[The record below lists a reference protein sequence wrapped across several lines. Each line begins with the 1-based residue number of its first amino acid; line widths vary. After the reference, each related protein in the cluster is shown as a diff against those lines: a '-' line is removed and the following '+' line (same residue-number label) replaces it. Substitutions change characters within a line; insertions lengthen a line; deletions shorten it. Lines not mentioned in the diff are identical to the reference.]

1 MANDAFIVHKMV
13 MLKPQAHTEKIG
25 ETMFWKRKKDG
36 NEDDN
41 PCPFCGA
48 QNEVGAT
55 KCVQCYYDLTKPAR
69 DQHLEVTS
77 DVQNDL
83 LSTLMDDDDVEEEG
97 FAVEAVLDLE
107 DVTIEVDQYD
117 DSIASDEF
125 SFIDSEGPTMS
136 DTVEF
141 EGREEIELTTEDA
154 PEIEDRFE
162 LPDANPLD
170 EVEEPVH
177 TGQGQLIQ
185 TEDEE
190 SDVDFTGT
198 VGPDP
203 NAIPELP
210 ETEEELPISPEEL
223 TIPDIPDVVEDESTI
238 PELPE
243 EMEEATPEIPEDVVS
258 ELPEEDEEVPELP
271 EDDEDVPELPDD
283 DVVIASP
290 SQPEEDDVVTP
301 EVQSSTR
308 IWPWPA
314 GEPMDPREVHRIVVE
329 SLGLVRAG
337 KIAEAEHNIDTL
349 GPQLGDDVSL
359 LYHIGLILQQA
370 GRVEHLNWMLEMARR
385 VHPNDEDVMNAIAHL
400 SA

>member
-1 MANDAFIVHKMV
+1 

-55 KCVQCYYDLTKPAR
+55 KCVQCYYDLNKPAR
-69 DQHLEVTS
+69 DQHLEVAS

-136 DTVEF
+136 ETVEF
-141 EGREEIELTTEDA
+141 EGREEVELTTEDA
-154 PEIEDRFE
+154 PEIEERFE
-162 LPDANPLD
+162 LPEANPLD

-190 SDVDFTGT
+190 ADVDFTGT

-223 TIPDIPDVVEDESTI
+223 TIPDIPDVVEDELTI

-243 EMEEATPEIPEDVVS
+243 EMEEATPE
-258 ELPEEDEEVPELP
+258 LPAEVVPELP
-271 EDDEDVPELPDD
+271 EDDDDVPELPED

-290 SQPEEDDVVTP
+290 TQPDEEDVVTP

-337 KIAEAEHNIDTL
+337 KIGEAEHNIDAL

-359 LYHIGLILQQA
+359 MYHIGLILQQA

-385 VHPNDEDVMNAIAHL
+385 VHPDDENVMNAIAHL

>member
-1 MANDAFIVHKMV
+1 MANDAFVVHGMV
-13 MLKPQAHTEKIG
+13 MLKPQVPTEKVG

-36 NEDDN
+36 GEDGN

-48 QNEVGAT
+48 QNEPDAT
-55 KCVQCYYDLTKPAR
+55 TCVQCYYDLNKPAR
-69 DQHLEVTS
+69 DQHLEVAS

-83 LSTLMDDDDVEEEG
+83 LSTLMDSDDNEDEEE

-117 DSIASDEF
+117 ESLSSDGF
-125 SFIDSEGPTMS
+125 SFIDSEGPTLS
-136 DTVEF
+136 ETVEF
-141 EGREEIELTTEDA
+141 ETREEVELTTEDA
-154 PEIEDRFE
+154 PDIEERFE

-185 TEDEE
+185 TADDEN
-190 SDVDFTGT
+190 DIDFTGT

-210 ETEEELPISPEEL
+210 ENEEDLSLPPEEL
-223 TIPDIPDVVEDESTI
+223 TIPDIPDDIEEDEPQV

-243 EMEEATPEIPEDVVS
+243 EETVPELPDESEAP
-258 ELPEEDEEVPELP
+258 ELPEDDAVPELP
-271 EDDEDVPELPDD
+271 EDDDVEATIEQPAEEDV
-283 DVVIASP
+283 A
-290 SQPEEDDVVTP
+290 TP
-301 EVQSSTR
+301 EVPTSTR

-337 KIAEAEHNIDTL
+337 RIAEAEHNIDAL
-349 GPQLGDDVSL
+349 GPRLGDDVSL

-370 GRVEHLNWMLEMARR
+370 GRAEHLNWMLEMARR
-385 VHPNDEDVMNAIAHL
+385 VHPNDENVMNAIAHL

>member
-1 MANDAFIVHKMV
+1 MANDAFFVHRMV
-13 MLKPQAHTEKIG
+13 MLKPQVHTEKIG
-25 ETMFWKRKKDG
+25 ETMFWKRKKDANG
-36 NEDDN
+36 DDN

-48 QNEVGAT
+48 QNEVGAAT
-55 KCVQCYYDLTKPAR
+55 CVQCYYDLNKPAR
-69 DQHLEVTS
+69 DQHLEVAS

-136 DTVEF
+136 ETVEF
-141 EGREEIELTTEDA
+141 EGREVVELTTEDA
-154 PEIEDRFE
+154 PEIEERFE
-162 LPDANPLD
+162 LPEANPLD

-190 SDVDFTGT
+190 ADVDFTGT

-223 TIPDIPDVVEDESTI
+223 TIPDIPDVVEDELTI

-243 EMEEATPEIPEDVVS
+243 EMEEATPE
-258 ELPEEDEEVPELP
+258 LPAEVVPELP
-271 EDDEDVPELPDD
+271 EDDDDVPELPED

-290 SQPEEDDVVTP
+290 TQPDEEDVVTP

-337 KIAEAEHNIDTL
+337 KIGEAEHNIDAL

-359 LYHIGLILQQA
+359 MYHIGLILQQA

-385 VHPNDEDVMNAIAHL
+385 VHPDDENVMNAIAHL

>member
-1 MANDAFIVHKMV
+1 MANDAFIVHGMV
-13 MLKPQAHTEKIG
+13 MLKPQVPTEKVG

-36 NEDDN
+36 VEEGN

-48 QNEVGAT
+48 QNEIDAT
-55 KCVQCYYDLTKPAR
+55 TCVQCYYDLNKPAR
-69 DQHLEVTS
+69 DQHLEVAS

-83 LSTLMDDDDVEEEG
+83 LSTLMDNDDTDEEEE

-117 DSIASDEF
+117 DSLSSEGF
-125 SFIDSEGPTMS
+125 SFIDSEGPTLS
-136 DTVEF
+136 ETVEF
-141 EGREEIELTTEDA
+141 ETREEVELTTEDA
-154 PEIEDRFE
+154 PVIEEPFE
-162 LPDANPLD
+162 LPDSDPLD

-185 TEDEE
+185 TQDDEA
-190 SDVDFTGT
+190 DVDFTGT

-203 NAIPELP
+203 NAIPDLP
-210 ETEEELPISPEEL
+210 ETEEDLPMPPEDF
-223 TIPDIPDVVEDESTI
+223 TIPDIPEVPEEEEDVV

-243 EMEEATPEIPEDVVS
+243 IETVPDLPEDEPVP
-258 ELPEEDEEVPELP
+258 ELPDDEAVPELP
-271 EDDEDVPELPDD
+271 EDEELESTSEQSEPEDV
-283 DVVIASP
+283 VA
-290 SQPEEDDVVTP
+290 P
-301 EVQSSTR
+301 EVPTSTR

-314 GEPMDPREVHRIVVE
+314 GEPMDQREVHRIVVE

-337 KIAEAEHNIDTL
+337 RIAEAEHNIDAL

-370 GRVEHLNWMLEMARR
+370 GRAEHLNWMLEMARR
-385 VHPNDEDVMNAIAHL
+385 VHPNDENVMNAIAHL

>member
-1 MANDAFIVHKMV
+1 MANDAFVVHGMV
-13 MLKPQAHTEKIG
+13 MLKPQVPTEKVG

-36 NEDDN
+36 GEDGN

-48 QNEVGAT
+48 QNEPDAT
-55 KCVQCYYDLTKPAR
+55 TCVQCYYDLNKPAR
-69 DQHLEVTS
+69 DQHLEVAS

-83 LSTLMDDDDVEEEG
+83 LSTLMDSDDNEDEEE

-117 DSIASDEF
+117 ESLSSDGF
-125 SFIDSEGPTMS
+125 SFIDSEGPTLS
-136 DTVEF
+136 ETVEF
-141 EGREEIELTTEDA
+141 ETREEVELTTEDA
-154 PEIEDRFE
+154 PDIEERFE

-185 TEDEE
+185 TADDEN
-190 SDVDFTGT
+190 DIDFTGT

-210 ETEEELPISPEEL
+210 ENEEDLSLPPEEL
-223 TIPDIPDVVEDESTI
+223 TIPDIPDDIEEDEPQVPDLPVEETV

-243 EMEEATPEIPEDVVS
+243 ESEAP
-258 ELPEEDEEVPELP
+258 ELPEDDAVPELP
-271 EDDEDVPELPDD
+271 EDDDVEATIEQPAEEDV
-283 DVVIASP
+283 AA
-290 SQPEEDDVVTP
+290 P
-301 EVQSSTR
+301 EVPTSTR

-337 KIAEAEHNIDTL
+337 RIAEAEHNIDRL
-349 GPQLGDDVSL
+349 GPRLSDDVSL

-370 GRVEHLNWMLEMARR
+370 GRAEHLNWMLEMARR
-385 VHPNDEDVMNAIAHL
+385 VHPNDENVMNAIAHL

>member
-1 MANDAFIVHKMV
+1 
-13 MLKPQAHTEKIG
+13 MLKPQVPTEKVG

-36 NEDDN
+36 IEEGN

-48 QNEVGAT
+48 QNEIDAT
-55 KCVQCYYDLTKPAR
+55 TCVQCYYDLNKPAR
-69 DQHLEVTS
+69 DQHLEVAS

-83 LSTLMDDDDVEEEG
+83 LSTLMDNDDGNEEEE

-117 DSIASDEF
+117 DSLSSEGF
-125 SFIDSEGPTMS
+125 SFIDSEGPTLS
-136 DTVEF
+136 ETVEF
-141 EGREEIELTTEDA
+141 ETREEVELTTEDA
-154 PEIEDRFE
+154 PIIEERFE
-162 LPDANPLD
+162 LPDSDPLD
-170 EVEEPVH
+170 EVEEPIH

-185 TEDEE
+185 TQDDEA
-190 SDVDFTGT
+190 DVDFTGT

-203 NAIPELP
+203 NAIPDLP
-210 ETEEELPISPEEL
+210 ETEEDLPIPPEEF
-223 TIPDIPDVVEDESTI
+223 TIPDIPEDLDEEENAI

-243 EMEEATPEIPEDVVS
+243 IEAVPD
-258 ELPEEDEEVPELP
+258 LP
-271 EDDEDVPELPDD
+271 DDEPVPKLPDDEAVPELPDD
-283 DVVIASP
+283 EEFESTPEQSESKDVVA
-290 SQPEEDDVVTP
+290 P
-301 EVQSSTR
+301 EVPTSTR

-337 KIAEAEHNIDTL
+337 RIAEAEHNIDAL
-349 GPQLGDDVSL
+349 GPQLGEDVSL

-370 GRVEHLNWMLEMARR
+370 GRAEHLNWMLEMARR

>member
-1 MANDAFIVHKMV
+1 MANDAFFVHRMV
-13 MLKPQAHTEKIG
+13 MLKPQVHTEKIG
-25 ETMFWKRKKDG
+25 ETMFWKRKKDANG
-36 NEDDN
+36 DDN

-48 QNEVGAT
+48 QNEVGAAT
-55 KCVQCYYDLTKPAR
+55 CVQCYYDLNKPAR
-69 DQHLEVTS
+69 DQHLEVAS

-97 FAVEAVLDLE
+97 IAVEAVLALE

-136 DTVEF
+136 ETVEF
-141 EGREEIELTTEDA
+141 EGREEVELTTEDA
-154 PEIEDRFE
+154 PEIEERFE

-185 TEDEE
+185 TKDEE
-190 SDVDFTGT
+190 ADVDFTGT

-223 TIPDIPDVVEDESTI
+223 TIPDIPDVVEDEPTI
-238 PELPE
+238 PDLPE
-243 EMEEATPEIPEDVVS
+243 DIEEATPELPADV
-258 ELPEEDEEVPELP
+258 VPELP
-271 EDDEDVPELPDD
+271 EDDENVPELPED

-290 SQPEEDDVVTP
+290 TQPDEEDVVTP
-301 EVQSSTR
+301 EVQPSTR

-314 GEPMDPREVHRIVVE
+314 GQPMDPREVHRIVVE

-337 KIAEAEHNIDTL
+337 RIAEAEHNIDAL

-385 VHPNDEDVMNAIAHL
+385 VHPNDENVMNAIAHL

>member
-1 MANDAFIVHKMV
+1 MANDAFVVHGMV
-13 MLKPQAHTEKIG
+13 MLKPQVPTEKVG

-36 NEDDN
+36 GEEGN

-48 QNEVGAT
+48 QNEPDAT
-55 KCVQCYYDLTKPAR
+55 RCVQCYYDLSKPPR
-69 DQHLEVTS
+69 DQHLEVAS

-83 LSTLMDDDDVEEEG
+83 LSTLMDNDDDVEGEE

-117 DSIASDEF
+117 DPLSSDGF
-125 SFIDSEGPTMS
+125 SFIDSEGPTLS
-136 DTVEF
+136 ETVEF
-141 EGREEIELTTEDA
+141 ETREEVELTTDDA
-154 PEIEDRFE
+154 PDIEERFE

-170 EVEEPVH
+170 EVAEPIH

-185 TEDEE
+185 TAEDEKE
-190 SDVDFTGT
+190 VDFTGT

-203 NAIPELP
+203 NAVPELP
-210 ETEEELPISPEEL
+210 ETEEDL
-223 TIPDIPDVVEDESTI
+223 TIPDIPDDMEEDEPPV
-238 PELPE
+238 PELPDE
-243 EMEEATPEIPEDVVS
+243 EDIPES
-258 ELPEEDEEVPELP
+258 QEDAAAPELP
-271 EDDEDVPELPDD
+271 EDDVVPELPDD
-283 DVVIASP
+283 DDVEPAYE
-290 SQPEEDDVVTP
+290 QPTEEDVVAP
-301 EVQSSTR
+301 AVPASTR

-337 KIAEAEHNIDTL
+337 RIAEAEHNIDAL
-349 GPQLGDDVSL
+349 GPHLGDDVSL

-370 GRVEHLNWMLEMARR
+370 GRAEHLNWMLEMARR
-385 VHPNDEDVMNAIAHL
+385 VHPNDENVTNAITHL

>member
-1 MANDAFIVHKMV
+1 MANDAFVVHGMV
-13 MLKPQAHTEKIG
+13 MLKPQVPTEKVG

-36 NEDDN
+36 AEEGN

-48 QNEVGAT
+48 QNEPDAT
-55 KCVQCYYDLTKPAR
+55 TCVQCYYDLNKPAR
-69 DQHLEVTS
+69 DQHLEVAS

-83 LSTLMDDDDVEEEG
+83 LSTLMDSDDNEDEEE

-117 DSIASDEF
+117 DPLSSDGF
-125 SFIDSEGPTMS
+125 SFIDSEGPTLS
-136 DTVEF
+136 ETVEF
-141 EGREEIELTTEDA
+141 ETREEVELTTEDA
-154 PEIEDRFE
+154 PDIEERFE

-185 TEDEE
+185 TADDEN
-190 SDVDFTGT
+190 DIDFTGT

-203 NAIPELP
+203 NTIPELP
-210 ETEEELPISPEEL
+210 ETDEDLSLPPGEL
-223 TIPDIPDVVEDESTI
+223 TIPDIPDDIEEDEPQVPDLPVEETV

-243 EMEEATPEIPEDVVS
+243 ESEAP
-258 ELPEEDEEVPELP
+258 ELPEDDAVPELP
-271 EDDEDVPELPDD
+271 EDDDVEATIEQPAEEDV
-283 DVVIASP
+283 AA
-290 SQPEEDDVVTP
+290 P
-301 EVQSSTR
+301 EVPTSTR

-337 KIAEAEHNIDTL
+337 RIAEAEHNIDAL
-349 GPQLGDDVSL
+349 GPRLGDDVSL

-370 GRVEHLNWMLEMARR
+370 GRAEHLNWMLEMARR
-385 VHPNDEDVMNAIAHL
+385 VHPNDENVMNAIAHL

>member
-1 MANDAFIVHKMV
+1 MANDAFIVHGMV
-13 MLKPQAHTEKIG
+13 MLKPQVPTEKVG

-36 NEDDN
+36 VEEGN

-48 QNEVGAT
+48 QNEIDAT
-55 KCVQCYYDLTKPAR
+55 TCVQCYYDLNKPAR
-69 DQHLEVTS
+69 DQHLEVAS

-83 LSTLMDDDDVEEEG
+83 LSTLMDNDDTDEEEE

-117 DSIASDEF
+117 DSLSSEGF
-125 SFIDSEGPTMS
+125 SFIDSEGPTLS
-136 DTVEF
+136 ETVEF
-141 EGREEIELTTEDA
+141 ETREEVELTTEDA
-154 PEIEDRFE
+154 PVIEEPFE
-162 LPDANPLD
+162 LPDSDPLD

-185 TEDEE
+185 TQDDEA
-190 SDVDFTGT
+190 DVDFTGT

-203 NAIPELP
+203 NAIPDLP
-210 ETEEELPISPEEL
+210 ETEEDLPMPPEDF
-223 TIPDIPDVVEDESTI
+223 TIPDIPEVPEEEEDVV

-243 EMEEATPEIPEDVVS
+243 IETVPDLPEDEPVP
-258 ELPEEDEEVPELP
+258 ELPDEEVVPELP
-271 EDDEDVPELPDD
+271 EDEELESTSEQSEPEDV
-283 DVVIASP
+283 VA
-290 SQPEEDDVVTP
+290 P
-301 EVQSSTR
+301 EVPTSTR

-314 GEPMDPREVHRIVVE
+314 GEPMDQREVHRIVVE

-337 KIAEAEHNIDTL
+337 RIAEAEHNIDAL

-370 GRVEHLNWMLEMARR
+370 GRAEHLNWMLEMARR
-385 VHPNDEDVMNAIAHL
+385 VHPNDENVMNAIAHL

>member
-1 MANDAFIVHKMV
+1 MANDAFVVHGMV
-13 MLKPQAHTEKIG
+13 MLKPQVPTEKVG

-36 NEDDN
+36 AEEGN

-48 QNEVGAT
+48 QNEHDAT
-55 KCVQCYYDLTKPAR
+55 TCMQCYYDLNKPAR
-69 DQHLEVTS
+69 DQHLEVAS

-83 LSTLMDDDDVEEEG
+83 LSTLMDSDENEDEEE
-97 FAVEAVLDLE
+97 FVVEAVLDLE
-107 DVTIEVDQYD
+107 DVTIQVDQYD
-117 DSIASDEF
+117 DPVSSEGF
-125 SFIDSEGPTMS
+125 SFIDSEGPTLS
-136 DTVEF
+136 ETVEF
-141 EGREEIELTTEDA
+141 ETREEVELTTEDA
-154 PEIEDRFE
+154 PDIEERFE

-185 TEDEE
+185 TDDDEN
-190 SDVDFTGT
+190 DVDFTGT

-210 ETEEELPISPEEL
+210 ETEEDLPLPPAGEL
-223 TIPDIPDVVEDESTI
+223 TIPDIPDDLEEDEPQV

-243 EMEEATPEIPEDVVS
+243 EETVP
-258 ELPEEDEEVPELP
+258 ELPEESETLELPEDDAVPELP
-271 EDDEDVPELPDD
+271 EDDDLESTIEQPAKEDVVAPD
-283 DVVIASP
+283 VP
-290 SQPEEDDVVTP
+290 T
-301 EVQSSTR
+301 STR

-337 KIAEAEHNIDTL
+337 RIAEAEHNIDAL
-349 GPQLGDDVSL
+349 GPRLGDDVSL

-370 GRVEHLNWMLEMARR
+370 GRAEHLNWMLEMARR
-385 VHPNDEDVMNAIAHL
+385 VHPNDENVLNAITHL

>member
-1 MANDAFIVHKMV
+1 MANDAFVVHGMV
-13 MLKPQAHTEKIG
+13 MLKPQVPTEKVG

-36 NEDDN
+36 AEEGN

-48 QNEVGAT
+48 QNEHDAT
-55 KCVQCYYDLTKPAR
+55 TCVQCYYDLNKPAR
-69 DQHLEVTS
+69 DQHLEVAS

-83 LSTLMDDDDVEEEG
+83 LSTLMDSDENEDEEE
-97 FAVEAVLDLE
+97 FVVEAVLDLE

-117 DSIASDEF
+117 DPVSSDGF
-125 SFIDSEGPTMS
+125 SFIDSEGPTLS
-136 DTVEF
+136 ETVEF
-141 EGREEIELTTEDA
+141 ETREEVELTTEDA
-154 PEIEDRFE
+154 PDIEERFE

-185 TEDEE
+185 TDDDEN
-190 SDVDFTGT
+190 DVDFTGT

-210 ETEEELPISPEEL
+210 ETEEDLPLPPGEL
-223 TIPDIPDVVEDESTI
+223 TIPDIPDDLEEDEPQV

-243 EMEEATPEIPEDVVS
+243 EETVP
-258 ELPEEDEEVPELP
+258 ELPEESETLELPEDDAVPELP
-271 EDDEDVPELPDD
+271 EDDDLESTIEQPAEEDVVAPD
-283 DVVIASP
+283 VP
-290 SQPEEDDVVTP
+290 T
-301 EVQSSTR
+301 STR

-329 SLGLVRAG
+329 SLELVRAG
-337 KIAEAEHNIDTL
+337 RIAEAEHNIDAL
-349 GPQLGDDVSL
+349 GPRLGDDVSL

-370 GRVEHLNWMLEMARR
+370 GRAEHLNWMLEMARR
-385 VHPNDEDVMNAIAHL
+385 VHPNDENVMNAITHL